1 MTKAERMAILLWSEK
16 VNDEAQKRDE
26 YFAQLQQ
33 LTREARL
40 IVTCNPLKN
49 RDQLQGTQFATRA
62 DILYDQYIKAGAK
75 YDAMMELVG
84 ELSEVTTD
92 PLSGGNGW
100 IVSRHPEARGEEQR
114 IEESV

>member
-16 VNDEAQKRDE
+16 ISDAAQKRDS

-49 RDQLQGTQFATRA
+49 RDQLQSTQFATGA
-62 DILYDQYIKAGAK
+62 DILYGQYIEAGAK
-75 YDAMMELVG
+75 YDAMMELVTA
-84 ELSEVTTD
+84 LSEVTND
-92 PLSGGNGW
+92 PFSDGEGW
-100 IVSRHPEARGEEQR
+100 VVSRNPESRGEGQQ
-114 IEESV
+114 